1 MSRWR
6 PGNTRN
12 RVAPSLLA
20 DPPTTLMEVL
30 TTDQKGAAAE
40 LAIAHA
46 AAELGVGVFK
56 PLTDGERYDLIFDFR
71 PRLMRIQCKWAP
83 LDGQTVIVRCY
94 SNRRAREGLRRRSY
108 TASEADAIAA
118 YCPALNRCFFIPAT
132 RFDGHS
138 QLLLRLAPSRNNQRL
153 GVNWADEFEL
163 GARLE
168 SLRGAVA
175 QLGERSDGIRK
186 VRGSIP
192 PRLHREA
199 RTAGVALRCRLLRD
213 PFVVVLNGHGAAV
226 GCATTTKGD
235 GHGRSDGPLRDPRG

>member
-1 MSRWR
+1 
-6 PGNTRN
+6 
-12 RVAPSLLA
+12 
-20 DPPTTLMEVL
+20 MEML

-46 AAELGVGVFK
+46 AAELGVGVFR

-192 PRLHREA
+192 LGSIARPAPRASLFDVDYFGA
-199 RTAGVALRCRLLRD
+199 R
-213 PFVVVLNGHGAAV
+213 
-226 GCATTTKGD
+226 
-235 GHGRSDGPLRDPRG
+235 SSSY